1 MRIFFSRYSL
11 EYLQEADSFRK
22 KKQKTHG
29 LCLWATP
36 ICTTR
41 VQIRTCTSRT
51 PPEPHTNRGSQAG
64 PAPFVLDVV
73 GDHTHTHSPRT
84 QSTRQYKPCP
94 LETAAARVEGA
105 RYCCV
110 LAAAGPIA
118 CGVCLHLE
126 KATRSLTF
134 ANHTEQQHRRLIGA
148 VLSEAPSYLENRT
161 WDNTSRRT

>member
-84 QSTRQYKPCP
+84 QSTRQHKPCP
-94 LETAAARVEGA
+94 LEAAAARVEGA
-105 RYCCV
+105 RRCCV

-118 CGVCLHLE
+118 CGVCVFASKKSNEVSPPREPQPAPAQKLD
-126 KATRSLTF
+126 RSRFFRSTIRPRKS
-134 ANHTEQQHRRLIGA
+134 HIRQ
-148 VLSEAPSYLENRT
+148 
-161 WDNTSRRT
+161 